1 MAWLPAHSLPIHH
14 HSTATA
20 AAVPPRFRGV
30 DAQTAACREWFAIPP
45 TQRPHK
51 KECDGWAN
59 TKRAAAAHDASLA
72 PHRDAAAAWVAN
84 ADSEAPQP
92 SRVEPPTPR
101 GWKQEYE

>member
-1 MAWLPAHSLPIHH
+1 MGVVWVFAACALLGVSSAATHH
-14 HSTATA
+14 KK
-20 AAVPPRFRGV
+20 GV
-30 DAQTAACREWFAIPP
+30 DAHTAACREWFAIPP

-72 PHRDAAAAWVAN
+72 PHRDAASAWVAN

-101 GWKQEYE
+101 GWKQE